1 MALDPAIAD
10 QLTQLTL
17 VSAQNAQQLTGA
29 MDRNMTAAAGSV
41 LTLGVQQINAAG
53 LKQQTSLD
61 PMEAAAAANIRSSQ
75 DPSHFA
81 GLNTAATTPKSGAIT
96 G

>member
-17 VSAQNAQQLTGA
+17 VSAQQQQQLNG
-29 MDRNMTAAAGSV
+29 MLDRNLVANASSV
-41 LTLGVQQINAAG
+41 LTLGVQQINMAG
-53 LKQQTSLD
+53 LNMQTSID
-61 PMEAAAAANIRSSQ
+61 PMEAASAANIRSSQ

-81 GLNTAATTPKSGAIT
+81 GLSTASGIP
-96 G
+96 GSGRIR

>member
-1 MALDPAIAD
+1 MSLDPAIAD

-17 VSAQNAQQLTGA
+17 VSAQNAQQLNGTL
-29 MDRNMTAAAGSV
+29 DRNLVANAAAV

-53 LKQQTSLD
+53 LRQQTSLD
-61 PMEAAAAANIRSSQ
+61 PLEAAAAANVRSAQ

-81 GLNTAATTPKSGAIT
+81 GLNTGAGIPGSGRAI

>member
-1 MALDPAIAD
+1 MALDAAIAD

-17 VSAQNAQQLTGA
+17 VAAQNSQQLNGA
-29 MDRNMTAAAGSV
+29 LDRNLVANAAAV
-41 LTLGVQQINAAG
+41 LTLGVQQINMAG
-53 LKQQTSLD
+53 LHMQTAID
-61 PMEAAAAANIRSSQ
+61 PMEAASAANIRSSQ

-81 GLNTAATTPKSGAIT
+81 GLNTAAGIPRSGIVS